1 VVTRRGGRAA
11 ARAATALAL
20 VLAPASVARAGAFD
34 VEGFGPE
41 GVAEINARAARADDG
56 TAAFYNPGG
65 LGLGRGV
72 RLTLAPTLGVSA
84 LAAQGKTTA
93 LANPFGVALAF
104 DATIPFEGLL
114 KDRIRVGFAG
124 YLPPSAALHLLAH
137 PSDQPFFPYYDNR
150 TQRLLLVP
158 ALAVRLLDGLSIGV
172 GFNVLGGVSGPASV
186 TTGASGAPEPR
197 LDLDAATAVA
207 VNAGV
212 RFDPRPGLRFAFA
225 FRQRFSA
232 PAVVDSTA
240 EIAGIPLAISVAT
253 RSALF
258 DPTTLVA
265 AASVDV
271 GHAALELDASYA
283 IWSAYQGPWVTV
295 HATLPGV
302 DVGSAL
308 PTAIA
313 RDVVSLRGAGTYRF
327 DVGARSEV
335 VARGSLGFEPT
346 MLTSAQQGTTNL
358 LDGDKLLAGLGA
370 TLAVRDVRSATLRVG
385 VGASVQRVFSYSQG
399 KRVCSVAPCGVDTV
413 AGPDAARPDQGI
425 TNPGYPRLTGGG
437 AFWSISLGLGVDL

>member
-1 VVTRRGGRAA
+1 VRRRGGGAATGAA
-11 ARAATALAL
+11 AL
-20 VLAPASVARAGAFD
+20 ASVLGLASAAHAGAFD

-41 GVAEINARAARADDG
+41 GVAESNARAARADDG

-72 RLTLAPTLGVSA
+72 RVSLAPTLGVSR
-84 LAAQGKTTA
+84 LSAQGKTLP
-93 LANPFGVALAF
+93 LADPFGIALAF
-104 DATIPFEGLL
+104 DATIPFEGPL
-114 KDRIRVGFAG
+114 KDRIRIGFAG
-124 YLPPSAALHLLAH
+124 YLPPTAALHLIAH

-158 ALAVRLLDGLSIGV
+158 ALAVRILDGLALGV

-212 RFDPRPGLRFAFA
+212 RFDPVPGLRLGFA

-240 EIAGIPLAISVAT
+240 EIAGIPLSISVAT

-265 AASVDV
+265 AASVDL
-271 GHAALELDASYA
+271 GHAAVELDATYA
-283 IWSAYQGPWVTV
+283 VWSAYQGPWVTV

-308 PTAIA
+308 PADVA

-327 DVGARSEV
+327 DVGARSELV
-335 VARGSLGFEPT
+335 VRASGGFEPT
-346 MLTSAQQGTTNL
+346 MLKSGQQGTTNL
-358 LDGDKLLAGLGA
+358 VDGDKLLAGLGA
-370 TLAVRDVRSATLRVG
+370 TFALRGFLPATLRAG
-385 VGASVQRVFSYSQG
+385 LGASVQRVFPSTQT
-399 KRVCSVAPCGVDTV
+399 KKVCALSPCGADTV

-425 TNPGYPRLTGGG
+425 TNPGYPKLTGGG